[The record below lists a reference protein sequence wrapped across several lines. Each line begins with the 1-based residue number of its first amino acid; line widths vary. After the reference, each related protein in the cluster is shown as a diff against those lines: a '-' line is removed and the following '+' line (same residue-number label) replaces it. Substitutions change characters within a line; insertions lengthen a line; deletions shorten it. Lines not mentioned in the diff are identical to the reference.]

1 MLSCI
6 FSIQEWHILN
16 NNNNFI
22 VSEKQ
27 AFTSNLRPEFYSDF
41 ASSVTLPCHATGVPK
56 PEISWYR
63 NTEPLSIQIGSRFEI
78 LEDGSLT
85 IKSVAVED
93 AGMFQCL
100 AKNEAGEQS
109 MYTWL
114 RVKSEFFSFIFAL
127 IIVL

>member
-1 MLSCI
+1 M
-6 FSIQEWHILN
+6 
-16 NNNNFI
+16 
-22 VSEKQ
+22 
-27 AFTSNLRPEFYSDF
+27 FTSNLRPEFFSDF
-41 ASSVTLPCHATGVPK
+41 ASAVTLPCHATGVPK

-63 NTEPLSIQIGSRFEI
+63 NTEPLSMQMGSRFDI
-78 LEDGSLT
+78 LDDGSLD

-114 RVKSEFFSFIFAL
+114 RVKSKWNGC
-127 IIVL
+127 IIVLLLCYQPVNFAFVYPQRISCLYLFLILQ